1 MRRLGVGVILTAL
14 ASVMLAAGADRN
26 PNAERLLKA
35 AMNTE
40 LVDGNVKA
48 AIDQYK
54 RIVDQYG
61 RTDRATAAQALLRM
75 AEAYQKLGDAQ
86 AKSAYER
93 LVREYGDQREAV
105 AVARMRLG
113 GSTATAVAGI
123 IARQVWTGPN
133 VDTYGSVSPDGRLL
147 SFTDWSTGDLAL
159 HDVATGQDRRLTN
172 KKDWNDAQFAMGSAF
187 SRDGKQVA
195 YGWLLIS
202 PAVPAKD
209 HFAEVRI
216 SDLNGGTPRVLFT
229 DRDLDG
235 LYVHDWSPDGKW
247 LAAALERKNR
257 TAQIALVS
265 TADGAVRVL
274 KSIDWR
280 GVSEIAFSPD
290 GKYLAYD
297 LPVNADSEQREIHV
311 MTLDGGRE
319 TSPVARPAND
329 RVLGWSP
336 DGKALLFASDRSG
349 LSGVWSLP
357 VADGK
362 PLGEPELIRANINP
376 TSLGMTRSG
385 ALYYGTAT
393 SGNYL
398 YVAAADFENGKV
410 LSPPVIIPKTY
421 VGPNASPQWSP
432 DGKYLAYLSRRD
444 SNSRATRMTA
454 LAIRSMETGRVR
466 ELRSDLADLY
476 STDSTR
482 PLWAPDGSSLVVNG
496 TGRNGRRGIYRIDA
510 QSGGA
515 APLVMSDAAAD
526 SQLAARALSPDG
538 RVLYL
543 TSRVRTQEQ
552 VLLAH
557 DLPTGKEREIARRK
571 GWGRGLSVSPDGRF
585 LAVLARDTSSQ
596 SSSLQVIAVEGGEP
610 RELLRASAP
619 EILLGA
625 FVAWTPDGQSLLFMK
640 DKGDGTPRELWRIA
654 ADGSTPRKVGLDG
667 DWVSSLG
674 IPGRDGASI
683 HPDGRQVAFTMGESK
698 LEIWALGNF
707 LPRTSTRP

>member
-1 MRRLGVGVILTAL
+1 MNKLGTGVVLAAL
-14 ASVMLAAGADRN
+14 ATAILAAGPDRN

-40 LVDGNVKA
+40 LVDGNVRA

-61 RTDRATAAQALLRM
+61 RIDRATAAQSLLRM

-86 AKSAYER
+86 AKSIYER
-93 LVREYGDQREAV
+93 LVREYSDQREAV
-105 AVARMRLG
+105 VVARVRLG
-113 GSTATAVAGI
+113 GGTAAAVTGI
-123 IARQVWTGPN
+123 INRQVWTGPN

-159 HDVATGQDRRLTN
+159 HDVATGQDHRLTN
-172 KKDWNDAQFAMGSAF
+172 KKDWNDAQFAMGSVF
-187 SRDGKQVA
+187 SQDGKQVA

-216 SDLNGGTPRVLFT
+216 IDLNGGTPRVLFA

-235 LYVHDWSPDGKW
+235 AYVHDWSPDGKW
-247 LAAALERKNR
+247 LAAALEKKNR
-257 TAQIALVS
+257 TAQIALIS
-265 TADGAVRVL
+265 TADGAMRVL

-410 LSPPVIIPKTY
+410 LSPPVIIPKTF
-421 VGPNASPQWSP
+421 VGANASPQWSP

-454 LAIRSMETGRVR
+454 LMIRSMETGRVR
-466 ELRSDLADLY
+466 ELQSDLADLY
-476 STDSTR
+476 STESTR
-482 PLWAPDGSSLVVNG
+482 PLWAPDGSFLVVNG
-496 TGRNGRRGIYRIDA
+496 TDRNGRAGIYRIDA
-510 QSGGA
+510 QRGDA
-515 APLVMSDAAAD
+515 APLVMSDAAD

-543 TSRVRTQEQ
+543 TTRVRTQEQ
-552 VLLAH
+552 LLLAH
-557 DLPTGKEREIARRK
+557 DLPSGKEREIARRR
-571 GWGRGLSVSPDGRF
+571 GWGRALSVSPDGRF

-596 SSSLQVIAVEGGEP
+596 STSLQVIAVEGGEP

-619 EILLGA
+619 EILVGA
-625 FVAWTPDGQSLLFMK
+625 FVAWTPDGKSLLFVK
-640 DKGDGTPRELWRIA
+640 DKGDGTPRELWRIG
-654 ADGSTPRKVGLDG
+654 ADGSAPRKVGLDG

-698 LEIWALGNF
+698 LEIWALENIR
-707 LPRTSTRP
+707 PRAATRP

>member
-1 MRRLGVGVILTAL
+1 MKRCGIAVLLALLTTA
-14 ASVMLAAGADRN
+14 MLAARADKN
-26 PNAERLLKA
+26 PEAERLLKA

-61 RTDRATAAQALLRM
+61 RSDRVTGAQALLRM

-105 AVARMRLG
+105 AVARIRLG
-113 GSTATAVAGI
+113 GNTATTAAGI
-123 IARQVWTGPN
+123 TARQVWTGPN

-159 HDVATGQDRRLTN
+159 HDITTGQDRRLTN
-172 KKDWNDAQFAMGSAF
+172 KKDWNDSQFAMGSAF
-187 SRDGKQVA
+187 SRDGKQLA
-195 YGWLLIS
+195 YGWMLIS
-202 PAVPAKD
+202 PAVPVKD
-209 HFAEVRI
+209 HFAEVRTI
-216 SDLNGGTPRVLFT
+216 DLNGGTPRVLLT

-235 LYVHDWSPDGKW
+235 MYVHDWSPDGKW
-247 LAAALERKNR
+247 LAVFMARANR

-265 TADGAVRVL
+265 TTDGARRVL
-274 KSIDWR
+274 KSIDGR

-297 LPVNADSEQREIHV
+297 LPVNAESEQREIHV
-311 MTLDGGRE
+311 MTVDGGRE
-319 TSPVARPAND
+319 TSLVAQPAND

-362 PLGEPELIRANINP
+362 PRGEPELIRANINP
-376 TSLGMTRSG
+376 SSLGLTRSG

-398 YVAAADFENGKV
+398 YVAAADFESGKV
-410 LSPPVIIPKTY
+410 LSPPVIVPNPY
-421 VGPNASPQWSP
+421 VGLNVSPQWSP

-444 SNSRATRMTA
+444 SNSRNTRMTA
-454 LAIRSMETGRVR
+454 LVIRSMETGKIR
-466 ELRSDLADLY
+466 ELRPPDLADLY
-476 STDSTR
+476 STESTR
-482 PLWAPDGSSLVVNG
+482 PLWARDGSFLVVNG
-496 TGRNGRRGIYRIDA
+496 TDRNGRSGIYRIDA
-510 QSGGA
+510 QSGDA
-515 APLVMSDAAAD
+515 APLVRSDAAD

-543 TSRVRTQEQ
+543 TRGVRTHEQ

-557 DLPTGKEREIARRK
+557 DLASGKEREIARRM
-571 GWGRGLSVSPDGRF
+571 GWGRAFSVSPDGRF
-585 LAVLARDTSSQ
+585 LAVLARDITTRSTA
-596 SSSLQVIAVEGGEP
+596 LQLIHVEGGEP

-619 EILLGA
+619 EILVGA
-625 FVAWTPDGQSLLFMK
+625 FLPWTQDGKSLLFMK
-640 DKGDGTPRELWRIA
+640 DKGDGTPRELWRIG
-654 ADGSTPRKVGLDG
+654 ADGSALRKVGLDA

-698 LEIWALGNF
+698 LEIWALEH
-707 LPRTSTRP
+707 LLSRASTRP